1 MTAFTLNIH
10 EFYSDLKEAGFTEK
24 QADVIAKIQGKAASA
39 TIEQVK
45 NDLHLDEIATKRDIR
60 ETELRVVT
68 QLSAMQQ
75 DIQVT
80 KLTNRALLA
89 VCAVIATA
97 LIKIAF
103 FTSH

>member
-1 MTAFTLNIH
+1 MSAFTLNIH

-45 NDLHLDEIATKRDIR
+45 SDLHLDEIATKRDIR
-60 ETELRVVT
+60 ETELRIVT
-68 QLSAMQQ
+68 QLSTMQQ

-80 KLTNRALLA
+80 KMTNKALLA
-89 VCAVIATA
+89 ACAVIATA

-103 FTSH
+103 FTTH